1 MSCKREKCSRVSLK
15 LSIAGKKKTN
25 KHNFKDLWNQPQNFR
40 TGFAF
45 FFLHTSSIQSYC
57 LCKIKIS
64 LLLLGQDLYEDY
76 RFSHTHSDK
85 GFRAT
90 VMLLYLFLIS

>member
-15 LSIAGKKKTN
+15 RSIAGKKKTN

-45 FFLHTSSIQSYC
+45 FFFTLPVSN
-57 LCKIKIS
+57 L
-64 LLLLGQDLYEDY
+64 
-76 RFSHTHSDK
+76 
-85 GFRAT
+85 T
-90 VMLLYLFLIS
+90 VYAR